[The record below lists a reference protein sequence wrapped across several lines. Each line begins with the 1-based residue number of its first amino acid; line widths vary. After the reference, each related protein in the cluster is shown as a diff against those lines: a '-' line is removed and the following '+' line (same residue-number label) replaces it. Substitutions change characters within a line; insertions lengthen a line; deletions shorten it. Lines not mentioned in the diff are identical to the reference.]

1 MTPAMNKLSTILN
14 PFRSAIVADPWHWDV
29 VDVPE
34 IHHEAFELCRR
45 GLDFVREHRQ
55 STSVLLHGD
64 AGSGKTHLLAR
75 LQAWLAG
82 ETTIYGP
89 APPAIFISV
98 RLQTSP
104 QMIWRHLQSRFGGDL
119 LRETAN
125 GRTQLE
131 RILLPRLAECS
142 PEIGEPGRWLER
154 LQREWR
160 TAPALIGEVEQAL
173 DRLDETAGL
182 NDRDLLIV
190 LGHFLLGRHRRDV
203 RAWLRGESLPEAALE
218 ELGLR
223 VEAEEDP
230 EERARALVLS
240 LCRMTGNGIPLIFCF
255 DQVEALQSHPNDL
268 AGLHRFGQL
277 VSFLRDETQNTLLIS
292 CILSVFIDSLHRA
305 VISSDYDRMKAFGH
319 LPLRVLTPAE
329 AKRLVEARLGAAVD
343 LQRLRQ
349 TQRDRFW
356 PLTEQVV
363 DEALARNINTPRA
376 LLSWCADRFELDW
389 RPELHRDPPST
400 EQFLTREMEE
410 RLEQAAG
417 TIDPN
422 ATGTI
427 LAHGLPLLLQIVDS
441 RWERGATA
449 PFRGIE
455 LVLESAEGRLAISLC
470 NHNNM
475 VNLAAHLR
483 RLRDQLGDRVLEETD
498 GERCLLLRDVRL
510 PISAKSRKTRE
521 YREELLRQ
529 GFHWVE
535 VTAEMVTA
543 IDALR
548 RLLSEAKAG
557 DLANGGES
565 IPESAVQAWVRA
577 NLSTRLRPLRDLL
590 ELILPTTSGNSPGEP
605 EVEPDF
611 NLCQDIS
618 ELLALHHLL
627 TVEYLAMRLDHEEA
641 TIEACARNNPER
653 FGLLSGPPAILFQLT
668 LDAPPA
674 PALIDP
680 HGAADGGYR
689 ERGSA

>member
-1 MTPAMNKLSTILN
+1 
-14 PFRSAIVADPWHWDV
+14 
-29 VDVPE
+29 
-34 IHHEAFELCRR
+34 
-45 GLDFVREHRQ
+45 
-55 STSVLLHGD
+55 
-64 AGSGKTHLLAR
+64 
-75 LQAWLAG
+75 
-82 ETTIYGP
+82 
-89 APPAIFISV
+89 
-98 RLQTSP
+98 
-104 QMIWRHLQSRFGGDL
+104 
-119 LRETAN
+119 
-125 GRTQLE
+125 
-131 RILLPRLAECS
+131 
-142 PEIGEPGRWLER
+142 
-154 LQREWR
+154 
-160 TAPALIGEVEQAL
+160 
-173 DRLDETAGL
+173 
-182 NDRDLLIV
+182 
-190 LGHFLLGRHRRDV
+190 
-203 RAWLRGESLPEAALE
+203 
-218 ELGLR
+218 
-223 VEAEEDP
+223 
-230 EERARALVLS
+230 
-240 LCRMTGNGIPLIFCF
+240 
-255 DQVEALQSHPNDL
+255 
-268 AGLHRFGQL
+268 
-277 VSFLRDETQNTLLIS
+277 
-292 CILSVFIDSLHRA
+292 
-305 VISSDYDRMKAFGH
+305 
-319 LPLRVLTPAE
+319 
-329 AKRLVEARLGAAVD
+329 
-343 LQRLRQ
+343 
-349 TQRDRFW
+349 
-356 PLTEQVV
+356 
-363 DEALARNINTPRA
+363 
-376 LLSWCADRFELDW
+376 
-389 RPELHRDPPST
+389 
-400 EQFLTREMEE
+400 MEE

-565 IPESAVQAWVRA
+565 IPESEVQAWVRA